1 MERTQIFIV
10 LNKII
15 LAVEL
20 VRIKEVEQS
29 PIKQEEWAENVT
41 QI

>member
-29 PIKQEEWAENVT
+29 PIKQEEWEENVT

>member
-20 VRIKEVEQS
+20 VRIKKVEQS
-29 PIKQEEWAENVT
+29 PTKQEEWEGNVI